1 MEDIRAL
8 CEEADYE
15 KKINETKGAQTLRTA
30 LNKYLKKLDTTISAI
45 QDEKMQMQA
54 KLEQQ
59 EVSLKYE
66 VDGNKD
72 KLLEAIELK
81 KLVNQ
86 NKTKH
91 WFKGKQ

>member
-1 MEDIRAL
+1 
-8 CEEADYE
+8 
-15 KKINETKGAQTLRTA
+15 
-30 LNKYLKKLDTTISAI
+30 
-45 QDEKMQMQA
+45 MQA

-91 WFKGKQ
+91 